1 MLVVQTLIS
10 QTIFEE
16 MWKLGVNGL
25 VFFMILTFGFLVV
38 YAILKARSC

>member
-1 MLVVQTLIS
+1 VIE

-16 MWKLGVNGL
+16 MWKLGWNGL
-25 VFFMILTFGFLVV
+25 VFVMALTFSFLVV